1 MASGQTWLLVA
12 AGENWQIE
20 LVEAVKAEV
29 KSRKLKKLSLMI
41 MTSRFFSFRNRR
53 GMNKKSS
60 KMGQLIN
67 YLPREQS
74 LETFGSIQK
83 SVL

>member
-1 MASGQTWLLVA
+1 MRARNSLNKAECFGVASGQTWLLVA

-41 MTSRFFSFRNRR
+41 MTSRFFFVS
-53 GMNKKSS
+53 KSE
-60 KMGQLIN
+60 GN
-67 YLPREQS
+67 EQKN
-74 LETFGSIQK
+74 LRKWANG
-83 SVL
+83 